1 MSNKSI
7 VELVNELPTS
17 GMTITVLKSLDF
29 VVPGEWQNLVG
40 FEATVKAVTGET
52 DPGLILQITDR
63 AMDLYADESQG
74 YQRAIWMYQTV
85 DKAASALGTAA
96 MANKIGQDVPFL
108 GFLDKI
114 TPKPEKAQAIDLALK
129 VVVELLA
136 FCQVNG
142 IPGDSIGDFLK
153 ALGQYGGEAKMRMA
167 ALVCLDG
174 LVPLGPNFIKGV
186 GEILNNASPQAL
198 EENQAFG
205 SLRKF
210 IPGGDPASKLAFV
223 GRSYEAVT
231 GWMGDLV
238 ASRGLTPQNVVK
250 NLQGAI
256 DIADD
261 KLDYVGAFLDM
272 TTNYYYH
279 TGVQTTAKRLIDRA
293 FAEI

>member
-108 GFLDKI
+108 SFLDKI